1 MKTFNKFLFLILAIS
16 ATIVLAKE
24 IIISEEKAAIGVEE
38 ELKYTEPENSLI
50 ENEHI
55 ENTINLL
62 QGMWISADDEKSK
75 IEFTGDK
82 KIEFYDGEQMIE
94 ENFVLE
100 ETMDKSGIYL
110 IAMGQFDATKYQ
122 VLEISE
128 TNLSIMMLPRGN
140 ILEYVK
146 E

>member
-62 QGMWISADDEKSK
+62 QGIWISVDDEK
-75 IEFTGDK
+75 
-82 KIEFYDGEQMIE
+82 
-94 ENFVLE
+94 L
-100 ETMDKSGIYL
+100 
-110 IAMGQFDATKYQ
+110 
-122 VLEISE
+122 
-128 TNLSIMMLPRGN
+128 
-140 ILEYVK
+140 
-146 E
+146 